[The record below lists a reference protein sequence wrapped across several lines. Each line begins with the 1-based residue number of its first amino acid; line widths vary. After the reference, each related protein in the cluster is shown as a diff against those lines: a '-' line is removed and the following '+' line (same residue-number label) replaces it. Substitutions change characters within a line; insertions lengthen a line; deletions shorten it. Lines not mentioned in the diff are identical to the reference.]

1 MKSKLQVLLY
11 LPNIIGYIRI
21 VLLYFF
27 YMMEGKRL
35 PIGIALCIIS
45 HVLDGVDG
53 FVARLFNQCS
63 EFG

>member
-21 VLLYFF
+21 IFMYLF

-35 PIGIALCIIS
+35 PLGIILCIIS

-53 FVARLFNQCS
+53 FVARLFN
-63 EFG
+63 